1 MRRLMAAVLAGTL
14 VVAAGC
20 DSGPPARTAS
30 PGAGV
35 SGGASPGGAGG
46 PVGAAGGEQSRTV
59 DAGGDRVTLTV
70 EPLVRSGDTVVLS
83 VRTRVDQIA
92 RGRGST
98 VVSRHFSGDQSLSFA
113 GGRLVDERSRRV
125 HLVAESPGG
134 DCVCSGS
141 VRAGAGETTMLQAAF
156 GGVAGTADRL
166 SVMLPYAGVFA
177 DVPVVDGPV
186 PAPAEGVDALDL
198 EGATARVAGLSAYT
212 DRLDVGLRT
221 RRTPDRVDLDLDTDV
236 LFRVDSARL
245 TPAAA
250 TTVTAAVADIAA
262 AGAGPLTI
270 TGHTDDTG
278 SADHNQRLSRQRAE
292 AVAAALRGRLPDR
305 QWPKTV
311 AAKGETQPVA
321 PNDSAAGR
329 ARNRRVTVS
338 FRAAGKPGEEPAG
351 KASQQPGEQPTGTA
365 SQQPGEKPAG
375 PAKQAPLPGTKGARG
390 TARDGVQ
397 VTLPLHRG
405 TVRFTPGSAT
415 VRGSFLQLDLM
426 ARNAGDDDATI
437 LDYLGQGVFTARDE
451 FDPYA
456 PYGASGVRMI
466 SGDTV
471 AYPMD
476 YELAAGDHRCLCD
489 RLLNQAIPPGGSRL
503 LALWFPA
510 PAPGTTSVTI
520 DVPDRFRISD
530 VPVS

>member
-1 MRRLMAAVLAGTL
+1 MRRLLAVAVAGTL
-14 VVAAGC
+14 ALAAGC
-20 DSGPPARTAS
+20 DSESPDRPAPRPTATS
-30 PGAGV
+30 AGQ
-35 SGGASPGGAGG
+35 GPGGSAT
-46 PVGAAGGEQSRTV
+46 AAGGFELSRTV
-59 DAGGDRVTLTV
+59 DAAGDRLALTV
-70 EPLVRSGDTVVLS
+70 GPLVRSGDVVVLS
-83 VRTRVDQIA
+83 VRTRVEQIA

-113 GGRLVDERSRRV
+113 GGRLVDERARRV
-125 HLVAESPGG
+125 HLVAESAGG

-141 VRAGAGETTMLQAAF
+141 VRAGAGDTTTLQAAF
-156 GGVAGTADRL
+156 GGVTAPVDRL

-186 PAPAEGVDALDL
+186 PPPAEGEDALDL
-198 EGATARVAGLSAYT
+198 TGATSRVAGLSAYT

-250 TTVTAAVADIAA
+250 TTVAAAVADIAA
-262 AGAGPLTI
+262 AGGGPLTI

-278 SADHNQRLSRQRAE
+278 GTAHNQRLSRQRAE

-305 QWPKTV
+305 QWPKKV

-338 FRAAGKPGEEPAG
+338 FRATDKAGEKPTDKAGQEPAG
-351 KASQQPGEQPTGTA
+351 KA
-365 SQQPGEKPAG
+365 
-375 PAKQAPLPGTKGARG
+375 KQVPLPRTKGAQG

-415 VRGSFLQLDLM
+415 VRGSFLQLDLV
-426 ARNAGDDDATI
+426 ARNTGTDDATI

-466 SGDTV
+466 SEDTM
-471 AYPMD
+471 AYPVD

-489 RLLNQAIPPGGSRL
+489 RLLNQAIPPGSSRL

-510 PAPGTTSVTI
+510 PAPGTTSVTV
-520 DVPDRFRISD
+520 DVPDRFRITG
-530 VPVS
+530 VPVQS